1 MEIVL
6 VLMFWG
12 YVINM
17 LWKIQL
23 YFFCCWNYIMYS
35 GFLIKYLIFKIV
47 FGMVFVRQN
56 LFVIKVQVYYCML
69 SYVFLKKFG
78 FIIYIVNILLV
89 SKIYWV
95 FVVIDQ
101 ENFILFLLYLFVVY
115 EQVILMVFWVLLFF

>member
-35 GFLIKYLIFKIV
+35 GFLIVYLIFKIV

-56 LFVIKVQVYYCML
+56 LFIIKVQVYYCML

-101 ENFILFLLYLFVVY
+101 ENFILFLLFLFIVY
-115 EQVILMVFWVLLFF
+115 